1 MAFTVPLQQVRNSVV
16 LDTRFS
22 SSTSGYIHCIHCQLG
37 LYR

>member
-16 LDTRFS
+16 LHIRFS
-22 SSTSGYIHCIHCQLG
+22 SGASGHGCTHCQLG